1 MWDLFYRK
9 NDGTFLLLLAHPLF
23 VRFNFGANSEKSIN
37 KIKKVGENDIAF
49 LLHRAK
55 ICHSV
60 VSADGPV

>member
-55 ICHSV
+55 I
-60 VSADGPV
+60 